1 MEVKQMEEY
10 KQPYLCLWAGITEA
24 LAALEKK
31 NYGMAE
37 EILVKAQQAAEEAW
51 ICAGEPEM

>member
-1 MEVKQMEEY
+1 MEEY
-10 KQPYLCLWAGITEA
+10 KQPYFCLWAGITEA
-24 LAALEKK
+24 LAALEKE

>member
-1 MEVKQMEEY
+1 MDEY

-24 LAALEKK
+24 LAALEQR

-37 EILVKAQQAAEEAW
+37 ELLKRAQQAAEEAYL
-51 ICAGEPEM
+51 AAVDRAEA

>member
-1 MEVKQMEEY
+1 MEEY

-24 LAALEKK
+24 LAALEKE

-51 ICAGEPEM
+51 IYAGEPEM